1 MAGEESG
8 LVVHF
13 KDLGFSSCGL
23 GRISREEDHNLL
35 HAVMKS
41 LWLLCPEGEPRRQE
55 GVPWPLMALVW
66 VRMVL
71 AWSRAVAAVKGSDS
85 VNI

>member
-41 LWLLCPEGEPRRQE
+41 LWLLRPEGEPRRQR
-55 GVPWPLMALVW
+55 V
-66 VRMVL
+66 
-71 AWSRAVAAVKGSDS
+71 
-85 VNI
+85 

>member
-1 MAGEESG
+1 
-8 LVVHF
+8 
-13 KDLGFSSCGL
+13 
-23 GRISREEDHNLL
+23 
-35 HAVMKS
+35 MKS